1 MSKKI
6 RNANQVLNN
15 NKRKEIENSKTNKIF
30 GSTTYSKN
38 KKYLDK
44 MLREYQTFCKK
55 YFGESTPIGSMTE
68 ERMNK
73 LLEEDDINKNIKK
86 KNLINNKSKDIFYDI
101 LNGDNKFIFENED
114 LCCELPNALFFNEK
128 NQLGNHK
135 NSKNDYK
142 RRSNAII
149 KEEKKEKPKV
159 EEEKTN
165 KVEDEYDDFEN
176 VENVDDNKNQKAIKI
191 QKYFR
196 TKRSKERIYLG
207 YDKNK
212 TSILW
217 IYIDKL
223 DSKNNITKLEIK
235 SYSINQQKNFFFEK
249 DIKDLLGVNFISNED
264 LKKRINDIVD
274 KINIILVQN
283 ENKNNLNGVNKNI
296 NNKNKNDEEKVVDD
310 DGEEYTF

>member
-15 NKRKEIENSKTNKIF
+15 NKRKEIENSKTNKIL

-217 IYIDKL
+217 IYIGKL

>member
-1 MSKKI
+1 
-6 RNANQVLNN
+6 
-15 NKRKEIENSKTNKIF
+15 
-30 GSTTYSKN
+30 
-38 KKYLDK
+38 

-217 IYIDKL
+217 IYIGKL

>member
-1 MSKKI
+1 MSKQI
-6 RNANQVLNN
+6 RNSNQVLNN
-15 NKRKEIENSKTNKIF
+15 NKRKEIENSKTNKIL

-217 IYIDKL
+217 IYIGKL

>member
-1 MSKKI
+1 MSKQI
-6 RNANQVLNN
+6 RNSNQVLNN
-15 NKRKEIENSKTNKIF
+15 NKRKEIENSKTNKIL

-73 LLEEDDINKNIKK
+73 LLEEDDINKNLKK
-86 KNLINNKSKDIFYDI
+86 KNLINNQSNEIFYDI

-114 LCCELPNALFFNEK
+114 LCYELPNVLFFNEK

-165 KVEDEYDDFEN
+165 KVEDEYNDFEN
-176 VENVDDNKNQKAIKI
+176 VENMDDNKNQKAIRI

-196 TKRSKERIYLG
+196 TKRSKKRIYLG

-217 IYIDKL
+217 IYIGKF
-223 DSKNNITKLEIK
+223 DSKNNITNLEIK
-235 SYSINQQKNFFFEK
+235 SYSINQQKICFFEK

-274 KINIILVQN
+274 KINIMLVQN

>member
-1 MSKKI
+1 
-6 RNANQVLNN
+6 
-15 NKRKEIENSKTNKIF
+15 
-30 GSTTYSKN
+30 
-38 KKYLDK
+38 
-44 MLREYQTFCKK
+44 
-55 YFGESTPIGSMTE
+55 MTE

-73 LLEEDDINKNIKK
+73 LLEEDDTNINLNK
-86 KNLINNKSKDIFYDI
+86 KNLINNQNNEIFYDI
-101 LNGDNKFIFENED
+101 LTEDNKFTFENED
-114 LCCELPNALFFNEK
+114 LCFELPNGLVFSQK
-128 NQLGNHK
+128 DQLGNHK

-142 RRSNAII
+142 RRCHAIL
-149 KEEKKEKPKV
+149 KEEKKEKLKV
-159 EEEKTN
+159 EEKKTN
-165 KVEDEYDDFEN
+165 KNEDEYDDFEN

-196 TKRSKERIYLG
+196 TKRSKKRIYLG

-217 IYIDKL
+217 IHIGKF

-235 SYSINQQKNFFFEK
+235 CYTLNQHKNWTFEK

-264 LKKRINDIVD
+264 LKKRINEIID

-283 ENKNNLNGVNKNI
+283 EHKNNLNETNKNI
-296 NNKNKNDEEKVVDD
+296 NNKNKNDEDKVVDD

>member
-1 MSKKI
+1 MNKQI

-15 NKRKEIENSKTNKIF
+15 NKRKEIENTKTNKTL
-30 GSTTYSKN
+30 GSTIYSKN

-73 LLEEDDINKNIKK
+73 LLEENDVNMNLNKT
-86 KNLINNKSKDIFYDI
+86 NLINNQNNNIFYDI
-101 LNGDNKFIFENED
+101 LNGDNKFTFENED
-114 LCCELPNALFFNEK
+114 LCCELPNGFLFSEK

-142 RRSNAII
+142 RRSNAIF
-149 KEEKKEKPKV
+149 KEEKKEKLQV

-165 KVEDEYDDFEN
+165 KIEDEYDDFEN
-176 VENVDDNKNQKAIKI
+176 IENVDDNKKQKAIKI

-196 TKRSKERIYLG
+196 AKRSKKRIYFG

-217 IYIDKL
+217 VYISKF
-223 DSKNNITKLEIK
+223 DSQKNITKLEIK
-235 SYSINQQKNFFFEK
+235 SYSINQQKICFFEK

-264 LKKRINDIVD
+264 LKKQINEIVD

-283 ENKNNLNGVNKNI
+283 DKNNLNEANKNI

>member
-1 MSKKI
+1 MNKQI

-15 NKRKEIENSKTNKIF
+15 NKRKEIENTKSNKTL

-73 LLEEDDINKNIKK
+73 LLEENDVNMNLNK
-86 KNLINNKSKDIFYDI
+86 KNLINNQNNNMFYDI
-101 LNGDNKFIFENED
+101 LNGDNKFTFENED
-114 LCCELPNALFFNEK
+114 LCCELPNGFLFSEK

-142 RRSNAII
+142 RRSNAIF
-149 KEEKKEKPKV
+149 KEEKKEKLQV

-165 KVEDEYDDFEN
+165 KIEDEYDDF
-176 VENVDDNKNQKAIKI
+176 ENVDDNKNQKAIKI

-196 TKRSKERIYLG
+196 AKRSKKRIYFG

-217 IYIDKL
+217 VYIGKF
-223 DSKNNITKLEIK
+223 DSQKNITKLEIK
-235 SYSINQQKNFFFEK
+235 SYSINQQKICFFEK

-264 LKKRINDIVD
+264 LKKQINEIVD

-283 ENKNNLNGVNKNI
+283 DKNNLNEDNKNI
-296 NNKNKNDEEKVVDD
+296 NNKNKNDEEKAVDD